1 MSSVHL
7 EPQDLPDPASPNHG
21 MTLAAWVLNVGI
33 VIGAIVS
40 GTGMMIEA
48 GAVLWTGVVII
59 GLALISGGVLRAL
72 GYGQPLK

>member
-33 VIGAIVS
+33 VVGAIAA
-40 GTGMMIEA
+40 GIGMMIEV
-48 GAVLWTGVVII
+48 GAVLWTGVAII
-59 GLALISGGVLRAL
+59 GLALVAGGALRAL